1 MPGGG
6 SGISIAL
13 TGASGFIGRALSAR
27 LARAGHTVR
36 PVSTRTPPS
45 PEALAGCGAVV
56 HLAGEPIAQ
65 RWTRAV
71 RERIRSSRVEG
82 TRSLVAAMRTH
93 PPRVLISASGVGY
106 YGSRGDDVLTE
117 SGPPGGDFLAQVCAA
132 WEREAEA
139 AESLGTRVARLRIG
153 MVVGPGGGAVQKM
166 LPPFRLG
173 LGGRIGSGRQWMS
186 WIHLDDLVS
195 MIEFLLRESTVR
207 GAFNAVSPHPVTNA
221 EFTRALAAAVR
232 RPAILPL
239 PAFAL
244 KLLLGEMSQVLL
256 GSQRAIPE
264 AIVRAGFT
272 FDYPDIYGA
281 LVEAVK

>member
-1 MPGGG
+1 M
-6 SGISIAL
+6 SVAL
-13 TGASGFIGRALSAR
+13 TGASGFIGRAVSTR
-27 LARAGHTVR
+27 LIRAGHTVR
-36 PVSTRTPPS
+36 AVSTRTPPA
-45 PEALAGCGAVV
+45 PEALAGCNAVI

-71 RERIRSSRVEG
+71 RERIRLSRVEG
-82 TRSLVAAMRTH
+82 TRALVAAMRPH

-106 YGSRGDDVLTE
+106 YGSRGDDVLPE
-117 SGPPGGDFLAQVCAA
+117 SEPPGRDFLAEICLA

-153 MVVGPGGGAVQKM
+153 MVVGPAGGAVNKM
-166 LPPFRLG
+166 LLPFKLG
-173 LGGRIGSGRQWMS
+173 LGARLGSGRQWMS

-195 MIEFLLRESTVR
+195 MIEFLLRESTLR

-221 EFTRALAAAVR
+221 EFTRALAAAVG
-232 RPAILPL
+232 RPAVLAA

-256 GSQRAIPE
+256 DSQRAVPE

-272 FDYPDIYGA
+272 FDYPDVYGA
-281 LVEAVK
+281 LAEAVK